1 MFRPEHMAASD
12 SVSWH
17 RSHGEPPEGFNPF
30 SLDVNDGDSD
40 AYPPPLTPASLRT
53 VQSVDLEKKPSDD
66 VRSKE
71 TVRWLCYRC
80 NSSKFDWLYDAD
92 RWVCK
97 ACGSIDFYKSD
108 QPPKTET
115 ADWVWMFVP
124 HGASSPDLS
133 PDQAP
138 RAQSMKG
145 PAASPSG
152 STAGS
157 EFPESESRA
166 DDPSLALI
174 LVR

>member
-1 MFRPEHMAASD
+1 MAASD

-71 TVRWLCYRC
+71 TVGWLCYRC
-80 NSSKFDWLYDAD
+80 NSS
-92 RWVCK
+92 
-97 ACGSIDFYKSD
+97 
-108 QPPKTET
+108 PKTET
-115 ADWVWMFVP
+115 ADGVWMFVP

-145 PAASPSG
+145 PPASPSG

-166 DDPSLALI
+166 DDPIALI